1 MKKIDIEKWERPQ
14 KALPEEFFNE
24 MQEKVLEK
32 TIRKQ
37 ESKKI
42 SLRNI
47 WSVAAV
53 LVLVFGLGLFLKYSQ
68 NSEEN
73 LDKENVVMKSE
84 PVSKIDIE
92 EETPQMIAGTE
103 IEERGNSEINFVNNS
118 SPEKTPKK
126 IENNLATKQKME
138 EVLNSMTN
146 EELAEL
152 TYNYEQDPYLELY

>member
-14 KALPEEFFNE
+14 KALPEGFFNE

-37 ESKKI
+37 GAKKI
-42 SLRNI
+42 YWGNI
-47 WSVAAV
+47 WSAAAV

-73 LDKENVVMKSE
+73 IDKGSVVVKSE
-84 PVSKIDIE
+84 PISKVKV
-92 EETPQMIAGTE
+92 EETPQVIGNAE
-103 IEERGNSEINFVNNS
+103 IEERESPETNFVNNS
-118 SPEKTPKK
+118 SPEKTYKK
-126 IENNLATKQKME
+126 TEKNLATKQKME

-146 EELAEL
+146 EELAEI